1 MAESLELGSVRT
13 QVLCGRKRSKRFQE
27 NAQFKKEMP
36 DFSNIPQ
43 NEVMNRVPCYTVGP
57 CCLSILNMA
66 VQGVHVQDG

>member
-13 QVLCGRKRSKRFQE
+13 QVLCGRKRSKLFQE

-43 NEVMNRVPCYTVGP
+43 NEVMNRVPCT
-57 CCLSILNMA
+57 I
-66 VQGVHVQDG
+66 Q